1 MPLCSAFLTHL
12 AYQPMISIIGCTC
25 KDSTGKRVTHW
36 PGGQF
41 WDWTGGGFLGGEG
54 FVSSVG
60 GGFDEGLRGAGVEF
74 SQPVGLF
81 EFIRL
86 KQALE
91 QILEREVDLVT
102 PDALRESMRAEIL
115 EQAVDVTP

>member
-1 MPLCSAFLTHL
+1 MNREAVSARLREHHATLERLDVKSL
-12 AYQPMISIIGCTC
+12 ALFGSLA
-25 KDSTGKRVTHW
+25 R
-36 PGGQF
+36 
-41 WDWTGGGFLGGEG
+41 GE
-54 FVSSVG
+54 VG
-60 GGFDEGLRGAGVEF
+60 PESDVDLLVEF

-115 EQAVDVTP
+115 EEAVDVTP